1 MSSTTNIT
9 TTYAGEY
16 AKKWV
21 SAALLNA
28 TTIQN
33 GLISVMP
40 GIKYKTTLNKL
51 STGDILVD
59 ASCDFDP
66 TGTVTITER
75 TLEPKELHVNKVL
88 CKKNFHNTWNSM
100 EQGLSQHDVLPK
112 SFADY
117 LVGYIADKVAAKNE
131 YNIWRGSASNAGEF
145 DGFSTLLALD
155 ADLPS
160 AQEVSGIT
168 LTEAN
173 IVTELKKVYAQIT
186 PEMFA
191 QPDLAIYVSRN
202 AYNLYQLSLGG
213 FGASGLGANGFDAK
227 GLNQSFG
234 DLFFASVP
242 LKVATG
248 LANDVM
254 IATYKENLVFGFG
267 VENDQADVR
276 VLDMSQTDASDN
288 VRIVMKMNGGV
299 MYASVED
306 IVTYGI
312 TNSAN

>member
-33 GLISVMP
+33 GLIDVMP
-40 GIKYKTTLNKL
+40 GIKYKATINKM
-51 STGDILVD
+51 STDDILTD

-66 TGTVTITER
+66 SGTVTISER
-75 TLEPKELHVNKVL
+75 TLTPKELKVNRVL
-88 CKKNFHNTWNSM
+88 CKKNFHDTWLSM

-117 LVGYIADKVAAKNE
+117 LVAYISDKVAAKNE
-131 YNIWRGSASNAGEF
+131 YNIWRGVSTNLGEF
-145 DGFSTLLALD
+145 DGFCTLLASE
-155 ADLPS
+155 ANQPA
-160 AQEVSGIT
+160 AQEIAGTT
-168 LTEAN
+168 LSESN
-173 IVTELKKVYAQIT
+173 IIDELKKVYGAIT

-191 QPDLAIYVSRN
+191 QPSLAINLSRQ
-202 AYNLYQLSLGG
+202 AYNFYILALGG
-213 FGASGLGANGFDAK
+213 FGANGLGAAGYDAK
-227 GLNQSFG
+227 GLNQSFN
-234 DLFFASVP
+234 DLLFGGVP
-242 LKVATG
+242 LKIANG
-248 LANDVM
+248 LANNVM

-267 VENDQADVR
+267 VEGDMSDVR
-276 VLDMSQTDASDN
+276 VIDMSETDGSDN

-299 MYASVED
+299 MYACAED

-312 TNSAN
+312 TNAAN